1 MIPATNQRQLLDN
14 FWQAFEELW
23 LLQIVF
29 LYKHVQVLQ
38 SYHANVLKIWYLQ
51 TAARK
56 NAKKWASRI

>member
-29 LYKHVQVLQ
+29 LYKHV
-38 SYHANVLKIWYLQ
+38 
-51 TAARK
+51 
-56 NAKKWASRI
+56 